1 MKVQFQGSA
10 DPDDIADAFVLAFL
24 ASRKGSP
31 VSAEQVWKS
40 LRTRGFVPTDGT
52 PTAQSNPPDDGAAVA
67 EIRRRL
73 ESWLERGDVGG
84 EVEPESITGDR
95 HFWVIGSS
103 LSKG

>member
-10 DPDDIADAFVLAFL
+10 QPDDIADAFILAFL

-40 LRTRGFVPTDGT
+40 LRTRGFVPTDGS

-67 EIRRRL
+67 EIRSRL
-73 ESWLERGDVGG
+73 ETWAERGDVGG
-84 EVEPESITGDR
+84 EAEPESITGDR
-95 HFWVIGSS
+95 HFWAIGSA